1 MTNKIKSWVP
11 DVWTTVPWLTTPR
24 IDGAAQA
31 QHLEAKPQGAALD
44 VALPRCSAADEAD
57 DCQESDRSY

>member
-11 DVWTTVPWLTTPR
+11 DIWTTVPWLTTHR
-24 IDGAAQA
+24 IDSDGQ
-31 QHLEAKPQGAALD
+31 AKPQKAALD
-44 VALPRCSAADEAD
+44 VALPRCAAADEAD